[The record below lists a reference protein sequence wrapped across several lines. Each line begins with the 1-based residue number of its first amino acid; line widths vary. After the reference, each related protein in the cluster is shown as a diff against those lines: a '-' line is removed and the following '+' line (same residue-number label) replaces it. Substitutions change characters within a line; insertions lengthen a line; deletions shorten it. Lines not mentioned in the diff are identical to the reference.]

1 MSVILGEFPKNEK
14 VSDWLQKGYT
24 IELAKKEF
32 RPIAINGKDYENI
45 RNYLENIAEDDL
57 SAVASLHFFPAKD
70 NSLQHALLDFKTH
83 RNKWYVTTDNKG
95 NQLLFGEI
103 YCLYVN
109 KWNDDYNEYDAMLM
123 YKKHDLMS
131 KEEFDF
137 ALSNINKKS

>member
-14 VSDWLQKGYT
+14 VSDWLQKGFT
-24 IELAKKEF
+24 IELAKKDL
-32 RPIAINGKDYENI
+32 RPIVINGKSYDDI
-45 RNYLENIAEDDL
+45 RTYLENISEDDL

-70 NSLQHALLDFKTH
+70 NSLPHALLDFQTH
-83 RNKWYVTTDNKG
+83 HNKWYVTTDNTG
-95 NQLLFGEI
+95 NQRLFGEV

-109 KWNDDYNEYDAMLM
+109 KWNEDCQEYDAMLM

-137 ALSNINKKS
+137 ALSNIDKEQ

>member
-1 MSVILGEFPKNEK
+1 MSVMLGEFPKNEK
-14 VSDWLQKGYT
+14 VSDWLQKGFT

-32 RPIAINGKDYENI
+32 RPIVINGKSYDDI
-45 RNYLENIAEDDL
+45 RTYLENISEEDL

-83 RNKWYVTTDNKG
+83 RNKWYVTTDDNG

-103 YCLYVN
+103 YCLYVC
-109 KWNDDYNEYDAMLM
+109 KWNEDCQEYDAMLM

-131 KEEFDF
+131 KEEFDS
-137 ALSNINKKS
+137 ALCNIDKKQ